1 MKGPG
6 SRMDINSAMAQFFD
20 GEGNI
25 AVPDQ
30 LTISGMSEM
39 LFTMAKME
47 GNTGDTLI
55 RYWDFSESAEGQLRK
70 LSREEV
76 NTRIKVVCVRLKQV
90 AEKGARVAILAN
102 NSPEYIYS
110 FLGIMYAG
118 MVPVPLYDPN
128 EPGHA
133 NHLNA
138 VLDSAEPEVVVT
150 NKVSAGAVRSF
161 FADRPAAQRPRVLTV
176 DALPD
181 SLAEKWENP
190 MMAMLANPEL
200 APKSTDEAFLQYTSG
215 STRTP
220 AGVVLTH
227 KSIVTNVLQIFSA
240 GKLQMPMRLSTW
252 LPLHHDMGIILA
264 VFVSVLGVPFDL
276 MSPRDFI
283 QDPARWMKQLHPVTS
298 EENIYTVVPN
308 FALELATRYA
318 NPADEANVERL
329 KGLDLSQVDGLINGS
344 EPVTHASVERFLELF
359 GEYNLKREA
368 MRPSYGLAEA
378 SLLVTTPQNPER
390 PVTKWFD
397 RDDLAACTA
406 TELAEGDAKAMP
418 LTSVGQVCPPQV
430 LCIVDPET
438 EKELTDGNV
447 GELWVNGDNMAAGY
461 LNRED
466 ETIETFRNNLPA
478 SARLTEGSRSGDAP
492 EDNWMRTGDL
502 GVIVDD
508 EVFITG
514 RLKDLIIVAGRNH
527 YPQDI
532 EDTVNAATDQTATG
546 VLAAFA
552 VSADETGKDVEGLV
566 IVAERDPEAD
576 PANDEDA
583 KAAIRSAVSKTH
595 GLQPADIRI
604 VGTGEIP
611 RSSANKIARRV
622 AAKNYLAGSF
632 N

>member
-55 RYWDFSESAEGQLRK
+55 RYWDFSESAEGQLRE

-190 MMAMLANPEL
+190 MMA
-200 APKSTDEAFLQYTSG
+200 
-215 STRTP
+215 
-220 AGVVLTH
+220 
-227 KSIVTNVLQIFSA
+227 
-240 GKLQMPMRLSTW
+240 LS
-252 LPLHHDMGIILA
+252 
-264 VFVSVLGVPFDL
+264 
-276 MSPRDFI
+276 
-283 QDPARWMKQLHPVTS
+283 
-298 EENIYTVVPN
+298 
-308 FALELATRYA
+308 
-318 NPADEANVERL
+318 
-329 KGLDLSQVDGLINGS
+329 LI
-344 EPVTHASVERFLELF
+344 H
-359 GEYNLKREA
+359 
-368 MRPSYGLAEA
+368 
-378 SLLVTTPQNPER
+378 
-390 PVTKWFD
+390 
-397 RDDLAACTA
+397 
-406 TELAEGDAKAMP
+406 
-418 LTSVGQVCPPQV
+418 
-430 LCIVDPET
+430 I
-438 EKELTDGNV
+438 
-447 GELWVNGDNMAAGY
+447 
-461 LNRED
+461 
-466 ETIETFRNNLPA
+466 
-478 SARLTEGSRSGDAP
+478 
-492 EDNWMRTGDL
+492 
-502 GVIVDD
+502 
-508 EVFITG
+508 
-514 RLKDLIIVAGRNH
+514 
-527 YPQDI
+527 
-532 EDTVNAATDQTATG
+532 
-546 VLAAFA
+546 
-552 VSADETGKDVEGLV
+552 
-566 IVAERDPEAD
+566 
-576 PANDEDA
+576 
-583 KAAIRSAVSKTH
+583 
-595 GLQPADIRI
+595 
-604 VGTGEIP
+604 
-611 RSSANKIARRV
+611 
-622 AAKNYLAGSF
+622 
-632 N
+632 